1 LTRRA
6 RAGAPSAPGYDAVL
20 YRGTVIPAAQVRR
33 LETVATLA
41 GLRPA
46 APAGAR
52 LLEIGC
58 GTGANLL
65 PLALEFPGATVV
77 GCDLA
82 RGALD
87 HAAAMADALGLAN
100 LDLRHADL
108 RDIDG
113 GWGSFD
119 YIVCHDVFS
128 WVAPRVRHRILQI
141 LARRLA
147 PHGVA
152 YLSCDAMPGWHLHT
166 VARDMM
172 RCHTR
177 GLGRGPGGPQD
188 IVDQARAML
197 ALAAQV
203 QDQGASAYAALVR
216 DEYSLMSSIPDE
228 HLVHLVTEPHHRA
241 DLFSDFID
249 EIEPAG
255 LRWLGDAAPAAVV
268 ACLPPAARA
277 LLQPLP
283 ALRRQQYLDFLN
295 NCSLRQAV
303 LCRVDAPH
311 ADGSHADGRDP
322 AALRSLWLGLAA
334 AAKLSPAAAPDGM
347 TLRTD
352 VGALRVDDPALG
364 DVLSLLEG
372 IRPGAAPWTQLFRPA
387 HEQAADFI
395 ADAIGLGAIDA
406 VLTPFSVTGR
416 ISRCPMASALA
427 RLEARSGSVVTNQK
441 SEPVRLGAL
450 MRFVVQRLDGQHDE
464 AALGDAIAQGFSG
477 DRDASAL
484 ERVLLGASNPA
495 ALAAQCLREARDRA
509 LLVA

>member
-1 LTRRA
+1 
-6 RAGAPSAPGYDAVL
+6 VL

-33 LETVATLA
+33 LETEATLA
-41 GLRPA
+41 GLRPS
-46 APAGAR
+46 APAGAHV
-52 LLEIGC
+52 LEIGC

-65 PLALEFPGATVV
+65 PLALEFPGAAVV

-87 HAAAMADALGLAN
+87 QAAAMAGALGLAN

-108 RDIDG
+108 RDIDD
-113 GWGSFD
+113 GWGIFD

-128 WVAPRVRHRILQI
+128 WVAPRVRRRILQI
-141 LARRLA
+141 LARQLA

-152 YLSCDAMPGWHLHT
+152 YLSCDALPGWHLHT

-177 GLGRGPGGPQD
+177 GFGRQRGRGRGRGPGGPQD

-249 EIEPAG
+249 EIGAAG
-255 LRWLGDAAPAAVV
+255 LQWLGDAAPAAVM

-283 ALRRQQYLDFLN
+283 VLQRQQYLDFLN
-295 NCSLRQAV
+295 NCSFRQAV
-303 LCRVDAPH
+303 LCRADAPRASGSH
-311 ADGSHADGRDP
+311 AKVSHADGRAP
-322 AALRSLWLGLAA
+322 AALRSLWFGLAS
-334 AAKLSPAAAPDGM
+334 AAKLSPAAAPVGM
-347 TLRTD
+347 TLRTG
-352 VGALRVDDPALG
+352 VGALRVDDAAMG
-364 DVLSLLEG
+364 EALSLLEG
-372 IRPGAAPWTQLFRPA
+372 TRPEAATWTQLFGAAHEPA
-387 HEQAADFI
+387 HERAVEFI
-395 ADAIGLGAIDA
+395 VDAIGLGAIDA

-416 ISRCPMASALA
+416 ISRCPSVSALA

-450 MRFVVQRLDGQHDE
+450 MRFVVQRLDGRHDE
-464 AALGDAIAQGFSG
+464 AALGEAIAQGFSG
-477 DRDASAL
+477 ERDASAL
-484 ERVLLGASNPA
+484 ERALLGDSDPA

-509 LLVA
+509 LLMA

>member
-1 LTRRA
+1 M
-6 RAGAPSAPGYDAVL
+6 L

-46 APAGAR
+46 PPASAR
-52 LLEIGC
+52 VLEIGC

-87 HAAAMADALGLAN
+87 HAATMADALGLAN

-108 RDIDG
+108 RDIDD

-128 WVAPRVRHRILQI
+128 WVAPRVRRRILQI
-141 LARRLA
+141 LARQLA

-152 YLSCDAMPGWHLHT
+152 YLSSDALPGWHLHT

-177 GLGRGPGGPQD
+177 ALGRGPRGPQD
-188 IVDQARAML
+188 IVEEARAML

-216 DEYSLMSSIPDE
+216 DEYCLMSSLPDE

-241 DLFSDFID
+241 DLFGDFID
-249 EIEPAG
+249 EIDAAD
-255 LRWLGDAAPAAVV
+255 LQWLGDAAPAAVV
-268 ACLPPAARA
+268 ACMPPAARS

-295 NCSLRQAV
+295 NCSFRQAV
-303 LCRVDAPH
+303 LCRADAPR
-311 ADGSHADGRDP
+311 ADGSRANGPLANGSPAEGRDP
-322 AALRSLWLGLAA
+322 AALRSVWLGLAS
-334 AAKLSPAAAPDGM
+334 AAKLSRGEAPGEAPDGM

-352 VGALRVDDPALG
+352 VGALCVDDPAMG
-364 DVLSLLEG
+364 EALSLLEAT
-372 IRPGAAPWTQLFRPA
+372 RPEAATWTQLFRPA
-387 HEQAADFI
+387 HEQAGEFI

-416 ISRCPMASALA
+416 ISRCPIVSALA

-450 MRFVVQRLDGQHDE
+450 MRFVVQRLDGRHDE
-464 AALGDAIAQGFSG
+464 AALGEAIARGFSG

-484 ERVLLGASNPA
+484 ERALLGTSDPA

-509 LLVA
+509 LLMA